1 MKRIELTR
9 RNERT
14 LPVNING
21 KDIDL
26 TFDAGSLETK
36 NAVVIMLDDIMQ
48 YRERGKK
55 LFDTK
60 DNAFNAKTV
69 SAVRVFTEDG
79 IQLCND
85 LSRRFG
91 AIFPDWADAVGN
103 NFIDLDIYGELLTAI
118 MDIVTQKETEDKVA
132 EDIGTER

>member
-60 DNAFNAKTV
+60 DKAFNAKIV
-69 SAVRVFTEDG
+69 SDVRVFTEDG

-91 AIFPDWADAVGN
+91 VIFPDWADAVGN

>member
-60 DNAFNAKTV
+60 DNAFNVKTV

-91 AIFPDWADAVGN
+91 VIFPDWADAVGN